1 VSPRRIAS
9 VLVAAAA
16 TAAVLWLYGSRLSRA
31 RPAPPAPVP
40 IQDGKTINFSNGS
53 PEVGDSAA
61 DKAAL
66 AAGVKA
72 IDEATRTITFP
83 AEATPTPTR

>member
-1 VSPRRIAS
+1 VSTRRITS

-16 TAAVLWLYGSRLSRA
+16 TAAVLWAYGLGRGGSRA
-31 RPAPPAPVP
+31 APAAAVP
-40 IQDGKTINFSNGS
+40 IQDGRTINFSNGS
-53 PEVGDSAA
+53 PVVADGAA

-72 IDEATRTITFP
+72 IDDATRNVTFP
-83 AEATPTPTR
+83 AEVTPTPTK